1 MGKIIKSSL
10 CFVAAFAG
18 ALVLYPAAWCAEFTA
33 DVAIDQD
40 GSKYAGKA
48 YIKDGNIRYELT
60 TNASG
65 EIIIYRADF
74 GAQWTIFPAGEVY
87 DEEWDYDD
95 DDFVVPEANRR
106 LGEVA
111 KEESLRAE
119 NVLGF
124 ACDVL
129 LYRFND
135 SSEGTLT
142 VYRSRDLDYP
152 VKIELKTNTHR
163 LTKEYRNIKK
173 GSLEDSLF
181 ELPEGYGMLK

>member
-1 MGKIIKSSL
+1 MGKIIKSSFCL
-10 CFVAAFAG
+10 AAAFAG
-18 ALVLYPAAWCAEFTA
+18 ALVLCTAAWCAEFTA

-60 TNASG
+60 TRAGG
-65 EIIIYRADF
+65 EIVIYRADF

-95 DDFVVPEANRR
+95 DDFIVPEASRR

-111 KEESLRAE
+111 TEESLGTE
-119 NVLGF
+119 DVLGF
-124 ACDVL
+124 TCDVL
-129 LYRFND
+129 LYRFHD
-135 SSEGTLT
+135 PSHGTLT
-142 VYRSRDLDYP
+142 VYRARDLDYP
-152 VKIELKTNTHR
+152 VKIELKTDAHR

-173 GSLEDSLF
+173 DSLEDSLF
-181 ELPEGYGMLK
+181 ELPEGYSMLK